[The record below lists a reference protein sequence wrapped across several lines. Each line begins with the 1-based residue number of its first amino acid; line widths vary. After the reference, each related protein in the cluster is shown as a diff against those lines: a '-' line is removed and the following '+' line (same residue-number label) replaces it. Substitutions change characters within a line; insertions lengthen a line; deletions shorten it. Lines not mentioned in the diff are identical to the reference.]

1 MKHKESPML
10 SALLYTLVAI
20 SLFLTVRILST
31 PSTVGLSQNSTT
43 SVSANLTNTKK
54 VEDVFAPIRMIV
66 HTDKRMYLTQE
77 PEIMQSVNELL
88 SELLSESVF
97 DGIEGVSTY
106 TQEDYDALILSPT
119 QLEIRFAEEVPLEL
133 LSRYFTNLQEEYY
146 DEGVDRIIFNSKE
159 EDPVYLLNDET
170 KQVFTVARP
179 ANLLQSLAE
188 LYESQK
194 EAYMEV
200 ESYQSESSISYLPTE
215 AITIEK
221 LVYLVE
227 KPSNSYFIDLLFDD
241 TTDLK
246 DNGSDAF
253 VSYSDNIS
261 ELSIDKETGQLS
273 YYRNIL
279 DAEDLPDYRL
289 IRDSFHEI
297 KMLDNWTNP
306 FYFYGFD
313 KENDNVYYR
322 RYVNGYPIFGEVDYG
337 LTRIRM
343 SGSSM
348 TELQFLTQVI
358 QTPLTDRGEDVTL
371 LSGQDLLAALNAGG
385 YSSQEIQMIA
395 LGYDWTFSEE
405 SNRLVNLTPKWF
417 IKIDGVWKALDQW
430 IGGTET
436 EADDSGF

>member
-31 PSTVGLSQNSTT
+31 PSTVGLSQNSAT

-66 HTDKRMYLTQE
+66 HTDKRMYLTQM
-77 PEIMQSVNELL
+77 PEIMRSVNELL
-88 SELLSESVF
+88 SESVF
-97 DGIEGVSTY
+97 NGIEGVSTY
-106 TQEDYDALILSPT
+106 TKEEYDALILSPT

-133 LSRYFTNLQEEYY
+133 LSRYFTNLQEDYY
-146 DEGVDRIIFNSKE
+146 GESIGRIIFNSKE

-194 EAYMEV
+194 EAYAEV
-200 ESYQSESSISYLPTE
+200 ESYETELAISYLPIE
-215 AITIEK
+215 AITIQK

-246 DNGSDAF
+246 DNGSDEF

-289 IRDSFHEI
+289 IRDSFHQI

>member
-31 PSTVGLSQNSTT
+31 PSTVGLSQNSAT

-66 HTDKRMYLTQE
+66 HTDKRMYLTQM
-77 PEIMQSVNELL
+77 PEIMRSVNELL
-88 SELLSESVF
+88 SESVF
-97 DGIEGVSTY
+97 NGIEGVSTY
-106 TQEDYDALILSPT
+106 TKEEYDALILSPT

-133 LSRYFTNLQEEYY
+133 LSRYFTNLQEDYY
-146 DEGVDRIIFNSKE
+146 GESIGRIIFNSKE

-194 EAYMEV
+194 EAYAEV
-200 ESYQSESSISYLPTE
+200 ESYETELAISYLPIE
-215 AITIEK
+215 AITIQK
-221 LVYLVE
+221 LIYLVE
-227 KPSNSYFIDLLFDD
+227 NPSNSYFIDLLFDD

-246 DNGSDAF
+246 DNGSDEF

>member
-1 MKHKESPML
+1 MKQKESPML
-10 SALLYTLVAI
+10 SAVLYTLVAV

-31 PSTVGLSQNSTT
+31 PSTSGLGQNSTT

-54 VEDVFAPIRMIV
+54 IEDVFAPIRMIV
-66 HTDKRMYLTQE
+66 HTDKRLYLTQT

-88 SELLSESVF
+88 GESLL
-97 DGIEGVSTY
+97 DGIEDVSTY
-106 TQEDYDALILSPT
+106 TQEEFDALILSPT
-119 QLEIRFAEEVPLEL
+119 QVEIRFAEAVPLEL
-133 LSRYFTNLQEEYY
+133 LSRYFTNLQEDYY
-146 DEGVDRIIFNSKE
+146 DDGIDRIIFNSKE
-159 EDPVYLLNDET
+159 EDPIYLLNDET

-179 ANLLQSLAE
+179 DNVLQPLVD
-188 LYESQK
+188 LYEGQK
-194 EAYMEV
+194 DVYMEV
-200 ESYQSESSISYLPTE
+200 ESYESESAISYLPTE
-215 AITIEK
+215 AITVQK

-246 DNGSDAF
+246 DNGSDEF

-261 ELSIDKETGQLS
+261 ELSIEKTTGQLS

-279 DAEDLPDYRL
+279 DAEELPDYRL

-313 KENDNVYYR
+313 EETDNVYYR

-337 LTRIRM
+337 LTRIHM
-343 SGSSM
+343 SGSSL

-371 LSGQDLLAALNAGG
+371 LSGKDLLATLDAGG
-385 YSSQEIQMIA
+385 YTSQEIQMIA

-417 IKIDGVWKALDQW
+417 IQIDGSWKSLDQW
-430 IGGTET
+430 IGATET
-436 EADDSGF
+436 EAADSGL

>member
-31 PSTVGLSQNSTT
+31 PSTVGLSQNSAT

-66 HTDKRMYLTQE
+66 HTDKRMYLTQM
-77 PEIMQSVNELL
+77 PEIMRSVNELL
-88 SELLSESVF
+88 SESVF
-97 DGIEGVSTY
+97 NGIEGVSTY
-106 TQEDYDALILSPT
+106 TKEEYDALILSPT

-133 LSRYFTNLQEEYY
+133 LSRYFTNLQEDYY
-146 DEGVDRIIFNSKE
+146 GESIGRIIFNSKE

-194 EAYMEV
+194 EAYAEV
-200 ESYQSESSISYLPTE
+200 ESYETELAISYLPIE
-215 AITIEK
+215 AITIQK

-246 DNGSDAF
+246 DNGSDEF

-313 KENDNVYYR
+313 GENDNVYYR

>member
-20 SLFLTVRILST
+20 SLFLTVRIVST
-31 PSTVGLSQNSTT
+31 PSTVGLSQNSAT

-66 HTDKRMYLTQE
+66 HTDKRMYLTQM
-77 PEIMQSVNELL
+77 PEIMRSVNELL
-88 SELLSESVF
+88 SESVF
-97 DGIEGVSTY
+97 NGIEGVSTY
-106 TQEDYDALILSPT
+106 TKEEYDALILSPT

-133 LSRYFTNLQEEYY
+133 LSRYFTNLQEDYY
-146 DEGVDRIIFNSKE
+146 GESIGRIIFNSKE

-194 EAYMEV
+194 EAYAEV
-200 ESYQSESSISYLPTE
+200 ESYETELAISYLPIE
-215 AITIEK
+215 AITIQQ

-246 DNGSDAF
+246 DNGSDEF

>member
-54 VEDVFAPIRMIV
+54 VEDVFAPIRMII
-66 HTDKRMYLTQE
+66 HTDKRIYLTQE
-77 PEIMQSVNELL
+77 PEIMQSVN
-88 SELLSESVF
+88 ELLSESVF

-170 KQVFTVARP
+170 KQVFTAARP
-179 ANLLQSLAE
+179 DNLLQPLVD
-188 LYESQK
+188 LYEGQK

-200 ESYQSESSISYLPTE
+200 ESYQSESAISYLPKE
-215 AITIEK
+215 AITVQK

-227 KPSNSYFIDLLFDD
+227 KPSNSYFIDLLFND

-246 DNGSDAF
+246 DNGNDAF

-261 ELSIDKETGQLS
+261 ELSIDKATGQLS

-279 DAEDLPDYRL
+279 DAEELPVYRL

-313 KENDNVYYR
+313 EETDNVYYR

-337 LTRIRM
+337 LTRIHM
-343 SGSSM
+343 SGSSL

-371 LSGQDLLAALNAGG
+371 LSGKDLLAALDAGG
-385 YSSQEIQMIA
+385 YTSQEIQMIA

-417 IKIDGVWKALDQW
+417 IQIDGSWKSLDQW

>member
-1 MKHKESPML
+1 MKQKESPML
-10 SALLYTLVAI
+10 SAVLYTLVAV

-31 PSTVGLSQNSTT
+31 PSASGLGQNSTP

-54 VEDVFAPIRMIV
+54 IEDVFAPIRMIV
-66 HTDKRMYLTQE
+66 HTDKRLYLTQT

-88 SELLSESVF
+88 GESLL
-97 DGIEGVSTY
+97 DGIEDVSTY
-106 TQEDYDALILSPT
+106 TQEEFDALILSPT
-119 QLEIRFAEEVPLEL
+119 QVEIRFAEAVPLEL
-133 LSRYFTNLQEEYY
+133 LSRYFTNLQEDYY
-146 DEGVDRIIFNSKE
+146 DDGIDRIIFNSKE
-159 EDPVYLLNDET
+159 EDPIYLLNDET

-179 ANLLQSLAE
+179 DNVLQPLVD
-188 LYESQK
+188 LYEGQK
-194 EAYMEV
+194 DAYMEV
-200 ESYQSESSISYLPTE
+200 ESYESESAISYLPTE
-215 AITIEK
+215 AITVQK

-246 DNGSDAF
+246 DNGSDEF

-261 ELSIDKETGQLS
+261 ELSIEKTTGQLS

-279 DAEDLPDYRL
+279 DAEELPDYRL

-313 KENDNVYYR
+313 EETDNVYYR

-337 LTRIRM
+337 LTRIHM
-343 SGSSM
+343 SGSSL

-358 QTPLTDRGEDVTL
+358 QTPLTDRGEDVNL
-371 LSGQDLLAALNAGG
+371 LSGKDLLAALDARG
-385 YSSQEIQMIA
+385 YTS
-395 LGYDWTFSEE
+395 
-405 SNRLVNLTPKWF
+405 
-417 IKIDGVWKALDQW
+417 
-430 IGGTET
+430 
-436 EADDSGF
+436 

>member
-31 PSTVGLSQNSTT
+31 PSTVGLSQNSAT
-43 SVSANLTNTKK
+43 SVSANLTNTKN

-66 HTDKRMYLTQE
+66 HTDKRMYLTQM
-77 PEIMQSVNELL
+77 PEIMRSVNELL
-88 SELLSESVF
+88 SESVF
-97 DGIEGVSTY
+97 NGIEGVSTY
-106 TQEDYDALILSPT
+106 TKEEYDALILSPT

-133 LSRYFTNLQEEYY
+133 LSRYFTNLQEDYY
-146 DEGVDRIIFNSKE
+146 GESIGRIIFNSKE

-179 ANLLQSLAE
+179 ANLLQSLVE
-188 LYESQK
+188 LYEGRK
-194 EAYMEV
+194 EAYAEV
-200 ESYQSESSISYLPTE
+200 ESYETELAISYLPIE
-215 AITIEK
+215 AITIQK

-246 DNGSDAF
+246 DNGSDEF

>member
-31 PSTVGLSQNSTT
+31 PSTVGLSQNSAT

-66 HTDKRMYLTQE
+66 HTDKRMYLTQM
-77 PEIMQSVNELL
+77 PEIMRSVNELL
-88 SELLSESVF
+88 SESVF
-97 DGIEGVSTY
+97 NGIEGVSTY
-106 TQEDYDALILSPT
+106 TKEEYDALILSPT

-133 LSRYFTNLQEEYY
+133 LSRYFTNLQEDYY
-146 DEGVDRIIFNSKE
+146 GESIGRIIFNSKE

-194 EAYMEV
+194 EAYAEV
-200 ESYQSESSISYLPTE
+200 ESYETELAISYLPIE
-215 AITIEK
+215 AITIQK
-221 LVYLVE
+221 LIYLVE

-246 DNGSDAF
+246 DNGSDEF

-417 IKIDGVWKALDQW
+417 IKIDGEWKALDQW

>member
-31 PSTVGLSQNSTT
+31 PSTVGLSQNSAT
-43 SVSANLTNTKK
+43 SVSANLTNTKN

-66 HTDKRMYLTQE
+66 HTDKRMYLTQM
-77 PEIMQSVNELL
+77 PEIMRSVNELL
-88 SELLSESVF
+88 SESVF
-97 DGIEGVSTY
+97 NGIEGVSTY
-106 TQEDYDALILSPT
+106 TKEEYDALILSPT

-133 LSRYFTNLQEEYY
+133 LSRYFTNLQEDYY
-146 DEGVDRIIFNSKE
+146 GESIGRIIFNSKE

-188 LYESQK
+188 LYEGRK
-194 EAYMEV
+194 EAYAEV
-200 ESYQSESSISYLPTE
+200 ESYETELAISYLPIE
-215 AITIEK
+215 AITIQK
-221 LVYLVE
+221 LIYLVE

-246 DNGSDAF
+246 DNGSDEF

>member
-31 PSTVGLSQNSTT
+31 PSTVGLSQNSAT

-66 HTDKRMYLTQE
+66 HTDKRMYLTQM
-77 PEIMQSVNELL
+77 PEIMRSVNELL
-88 SELLSESVF
+88 SESVF
-97 DGIEGVSTY
+97 NGIEGVSTY
-106 TQEDYDALILSPT
+106 TKEDYDALILSPT

-133 LSRYFTNLQEEYY
+133 LSRYFTNLQEDYY
-146 DEGVDRIIFNSKE
+146 GESIGRIIFNSNE
-159 EDPVYLLNDET
+159 EDLVYLLNDET
-170 KQVFTVARP
+170 KQVFTVSRP
-179 ANLLQSLAE
+179 ANLLQSLVE
-188 LYESQK
+188 LYEGQK
-194 EAYMEV
+194 EAYAEV
-200 ESYQSESSISYLPTE
+200 ESYETELAISYLPIE
-215 AITIEK
+215 AITIQK

-246 DNGSDAF
+246 DNGSDEF

-261 ELSIDKETGQLS
+261 ELSIEKETGQLS

-313 KENDNVYYR
+313 EESDNVYYR

-337 LTRIRM
+337 LTRIHM
-343 SGSSM
+343 SGSTM

-358 QTPLTDRGEDVTL
+358 QTPLTDRGEDITL
-371 LSGQDLLAALNAGG
+371 LSGQNLLAALNAGG
-385 YSSQEIQMIA
+385 YSSQEIQMIV

-417 IKIDGVWKALDQW
+417 IKIDGAWKALDQW
-430 IGGTET
+430 VGGTET
-436 EADDSGF
+436 EADDSGL

>member
-66 HTDKRMYLTQE
+66 HTDKRIYLTQE
-77 PEIMQSVNELL
+77 PEIMQSVN
-88 SELLSESVF
+88 ELLSESVF

-279 DAEDLPDYRL
+279 DAEDLPEYRL

>member
-54 VEDVFAPIRMIV
+54 VEDVFAPIRMII
-66 HTDKRMYLTQE
+66 HTDRRIYLTQE
-77 PEIMQSVNELL
+77 PEIMQSVN
-88 SELLSESVF
+88 ELLSESVF

-170 KQVFTVARP
+170 KQVFTAARP
-179 ANLLQSLAE
+179 DNLLQPLVE
-188 LYESQK
+188 LYEGQK

-279 DAEDLPDYRL
+279 DAEELPDYRL

-313 KENDNVYYR
+313 EGTDNVYYR

-337 LTRIRM
+337 LTRIHM
-343 SGSSM
+343 SGSSL

-371 LSGQDLLAALNAGG
+371 LSGKDLLAALDAGG

-417 IKIDGVWKALDQW
+417 IQIDGAWKALDQW

-436 EADDSGF
+436 EADDSGL

>member
-31 PSTVGLSQNSTT
+31 PSTVGLSQNSAT

-66 HTDKRMYLTQE
+66 HTDKRMYLTQM
-77 PEIMQSVNELL
+77 PEIMRSVNELL
-88 SELLSESVF
+88 SESVF
-97 DGIEGVSTY
+97 NGIEGVSTY
-106 TQEDYDALILSPT
+106 TKEEYDALILSPT

-133 LSRYFTNLQEEYY
+133 LSRYFTNLQEDYY
-146 DEGVDRIIFNSKE
+146 GESIGRIIFNSKE

-194 EAYMEV
+194 EAYAEV
-200 ESYQSESSISYLPTE
+200 ESYETELAISYLPIE
-215 AITIEK
+215 AITIQK
-221 LVYLVE
+221 LIYLVE

-246 DNGSDAF
+246 DNGSDEF

-385 YSSQEIQMIA
+385 FSSQEIQMIA

>member
-31 PSTVGLSQNSTT
+31 PSTVGLSQNSAT

-66 HTDKRMYLTQE
+66 HTDKRMYLTQM
-77 PEIMQSVNELL
+77 PEIMRSVNELL
-88 SELLSESVF
+88 SESVF
-97 DGIEGVSTY
+97 NGIEGVSTY
-106 TQEDYDALILSPT
+106 TKEEYDALILSPT

-133 LSRYFTNLQEEYY
+133 LSRYFTNLQEDYY
-146 DEGVDRIIFNSKE
+146 GESIGRIIFNSKE

-188 LYESQK
+188 LYEGRK
-194 EAYMEV
+194 EAYAEV
-200 ESYQSESSISYLPTE
+200 ESYETELAISYLPIE
-215 AITIEK
+215 AITIQK

-246 DNGSDAF
+246 DNGSDEF

-417 IKIDGVWKALDQW
+417 IKIDGEWKALDQW

>member
-1 MKHKESPML
+1 
-10 SALLYTLVAI
+10 
-20 SLFLTVRILST
+20 
-31 PSTVGLSQNSTT
+31 
-43 SVSANLTNTKK
+43 
-54 VEDVFAPIRMIV
+54 
-66 HTDKRMYLTQE
+66 
-77 PEIMQSVNELL
+77 VN
-88 SELLSESVF
+88 ELLSESVF
-97 DGIEGVSTY
+97 NGIEGVSTY
-106 TQEDYDALILSPT
+106 TKEEYDALILSPT

-133 LSRYFTNLQEEYY
+133 LSRYFTNLQEDYY
-146 DEGVDRIIFNSKE
+146 GESIGRIIFNSKE

-194 EAYMEV
+194 EAYAEV
-200 ESYQSESSISYLPTE
+200 ESYETELAISYLPIE
-215 AITIEK
+215 AITIQK

-246 DNGSDAF
+246 DNGSDEF

>member
-31 PSTVGLSQNSTT
+31 PSTVGLSQNSAT

-66 HTDKRMYLTQE
+66 HTDKRMYLTQM
-77 PEIMQSVNELL
+77 PEIMRSVNELL
-88 SELLSESVF
+88 SESVF
-97 DGIEGVSTY
+97 NGIEGVSTY
-106 TQEDYDALILSPT
+106 TKEEYDALILSPT

-133 LSRYFTNLQEEYY
+133 LSRYFTNLQEDYY
-146 DEGVDRIIFNSKE
+146 GESIGRIIFNSKE

-188 LYESQK
+188 LYEGRK
-194 EAYMEV
+194 EAYAEV
-200 ESYQSESSISYLPTE
+200 ESYETELAISYLPIE
-215 AITIEK
+215 AITIQK
-221 LVYLVE
+221 LIYLVE

-246 DNGSDAF
+246 DNGSDEF

-306 FYFYGFD
+306 FYFYGFN

>member
-1 MKHKESPML
+1 MKQKESPML
-10 SALLYTLVAI
+10 SAVLYTLVAV

-31 PSTVGLSQNSTT
+31 PSASGLGQNSTP

-54 VEDVFAPIRMIV
+54 IEDVFAPIRMIV
-66 HTDKRMYLTQE
+66 HTDKRLYLTQT

-88 SELLSESVF
+88 GESLL
-97 DGIEGVSTY
+97 DGIEDVSTY
-106 TQEDYDALILSPT
+106 TQEEFDALILSPT
-119 QLEIRFAEEVPLEL
+119 QVEIRFAEAVPLEL
-133 LSRYFTNLQEEYY
+133 LSRYFTNLQEDYY
-146 DEGVDRIIFNSKE
+146 DDGIDRIIFNSKE
-159 EDPVYLLNDET
+159 EDPIYLLNDET

-179 ANLLQSLAE
+179 DNVLQPLVD
-188 LYESQK
+188 LYEGQK
-194 EAYMEV
+194 DAYMEV
-200 ESYQSESSISYLPTE
+200 ESYESESAISYLPTE
-215 AITIEK
+215 AITVQK

-279 DAEDLPDYRL
+279 DAEELPDYRL

-313 KENDNVYYR
+313 EETDNVYYR

-337 LTRIRM
+337 LTRIHM
-343 SGSSM
+343 SGSSL

-358 QTPLTDRGEDVTL
+358 QTPLTDRGEDVAL
-371 LSGQDLLAALNAGG
+371 LSGKDLLAALDAGG

-417 IKIDGVWKALDQW
+417 IQINGVWKSLDQW
-430 IGGTET
+430 IGGAET
-436 EADDSGF
+436 EADDSGL

>member
-31 PSTVGLSQNSTT
+31 PSTVGLSQNSAT
-43 SVSANLTNTKK
+43 SVSANLTNTKN

-66 HTDKRMYLTQE
+66 HTDKRMYLTQM
-77 PEIMQSVNELL
+77 PEIMRSVNELL
-88 SELLSESVF
+88 SESVF
-97 DGIEGVSTY
+97 NGIEGVSTY
-106 TQEDYDALILSPT
+106 TKEEYDALILSPT

-133 LSRYFTNLQEEYY
+133 LSRYFTNLQEDYY
-146 DEGVDRIIFNSKE
+146 GESIGRIIFNSKE

-194 EAYMEV
+194 EAYAEV
-200 ESYQSESSISYLPTE
+200 ELYETELAISYLPIE
-215 AITIEK
+215 AITIQK

-246 DNGSDAF
+246 DNGSDEF

>member
-54 VEDVFAPIRMIV
+54 VEDVFAPIRMII
-66 HTDKRMYLTQE
+66 HTDKRIYLTQE
-77 PEIMQSVNELL
+77 PEIMQNVN
-88 SELLSESVF
+88 ELLSESVF

-170 KQVFTVARP
+170 KQVFTAARP
-179 ANLLQSLAE
+179 DNLLQPLVD
-188 LYESQK
+188 LYEGQK

-279 DAEDLPDYRL
+279 DAEELPDYRL

-313 KENDNVYYR
+313 EETDNVYYR

-337 LTRIRM
+337 LTRIHM
-343 SGSSM
+343 SGSSL

-371 LSGQDLLAALNAGG
+371 LSGKDLLAALDAGG
-385 YSSQEIQMIA
+385 YTSQEIQMIA
-395 LGYDWTFSEE
+395 LGYDWTFSQE

-417 IKIDGVWKALDQW
+417 IQIDGVWKSLDQW
-430 IGGTET
+430 IGSTET
-436 EADDSGF
+436 EAANSGL

>member
-31 PSTVGLSQNSTT
+31 PSTVGLSQNSAT

-66 HTDKRMYLTQE
+66 HTDKRMYLTQM
-77 PEIMQSVNELL
+77 PEIMRSVNELL
-88 SELLSESVF
+88 SESVF
-97 DGIEGVSTY
+97 NGIEGVSTY
-106 TQEDYDALILSPT
+106 TKEEYDALILSPT

-133 LSRYFTNLQEEYY
+133 LSRYFTNLQEDYY
-146 DEGVDRIIFNSKE
+146 GESIGRIIFNSKE

-188 LYESQK
+188 LYEGQK
-194 EAYMEV
+194 EAYAEV
-200 ESYQSESSISYLPTE
+200 ESYETELAISYLPIE
-215 AITIEK
+215 AITIQK

-246 DNGSDAF
+246 DNGSDEF

>member
-31 PSTVGLSQNSTT
+31 PSTVGLSQNSAT

-66 HTDKRMYLTQE
+66 HTDKRMYLTQM

-88 SELLSESVF
+88 SESVF
-97 DGIEGVSTY
+97 NGIEGVSTY
-106 TQEDYDALILSPT
+106 TKEEYDALILSPT

-133 LSRYFTNLQEEYY
+133 LSRYFTNLQEDYY
-146 DEGVDRIIFNSKE
+146 GESIGRIIFNSKE

-194 EAYMEV
+194 EAYAEV
-200 ESYQSESSISYLPTE
+200 ESYETELAISYLPIE
-215 AITIEK
+215 AITIQK

-246 DNGSDAF
+246 DNGSDEF

>member
-31 PSTVGLSQNSTT
+31 PSTVGLSQNSAT

-66 HTDKRMYLTQE
+66 HTDKRMYLTQM
-77 PEIMQSVNELL
+77 PEIMRSVNELL
-88 SELLSESVF
+88 SESVF
-97 DGIEGVSTY
+97 NGIEGVSTY
-106 TQEDYDALILSPT
+106 TKEEYDALILSPT

-133 LSRYFTNLQEEYY
+133 LSRYFTNLQEDYY
-146 DEGVDRIIFNSKE
+146 GESIGRIIFNSKE

-194 EAYMEV
+194 EAYAEV
-200 ESYQSESSISYLPTE
+200 ESYETELAISYLPIE
-215 AITIEK
+215 AITIQK

-246 DNGSDAF
+246 DNGSDEF

-371 LSGQDLLAALNAGG
+371 LSGQDLLAVLNAGG

>member
-31 PSTVGLSQNSTT
+31 PSTVGLSQNSAT
-43 SVSANLTNTKK
+43 SVSANLTNTKN

-66 HTDKRMYLTQE
+66 HTDKRMYLTQM
-77 PEIMQSVNELL
+77 PEIMRSVNELL
-88 SELLSESVF
+88 SESVF
-97 DGIEGVSTY
+97 NGIEGVSTY
-106 TQEDYDALILSPT
+106 TKEEYDALILSPT

-133 LSRYFTNLQEEYY
+133 LSRYFTNLQEDYY
-146 DEGVDRIIFNSKE
+146 GDSIGRIIFNSKE

-194 EAYMEV
+194 EAYAEV
-200 ESYQSESSISYLPTE
+200 ESYETELAISYLPIE
-215 AITIEK
+215 AITIQK

-246 DNGSDAF
+246 DNGSDEF

>member
-31 PSTVGLSQNSTT
+31 PSTVGLSQNSAT

-66 HTDKRMYLTQE
+66 HTDKRMYLTQM
-77 PEIMQSVNELL
+77 PEIMRSVNELL
-88 SELLSESVF
+88 SESVF
-97 DGIEGVSTY
+97 NGIEGVSTY
-106 TQEDYDALILSPT
+106 TKEEYDALILSPT

-133 LSRYFTNLQEEYY
+133 LSRYFTNLQEDYY
-146 DEGVDRIIFNSKE
+146 GESIGRIIFNSKE

-194 EAYMEV
+194 EAYAEV
-200 ESYQSESSISYLPTE
+200 ESYETELAISYLPIE
-215 AITIEK
+215 AITIQK

-246 DNGSDAF
+246 DNGSDEF

-417 IKIDGVWKALDQW
+417 IKIDGEWKALDQW

>member
-54 VEDVFAPIRMIV
+54 IEDVFAPIRMII
-66 HTDKRMYLTQE
+66 HTDKRIYLTQE
-77 PEIMQSVNELL
+77 PEIMQSVN
-88 SELLSESVF
+88 ELLSESVF

-146 DEGVDRIIFNSKE
+146 DEGVDRIILNSKE

-170 KQVFTVARP
+170 KQVFTAARP
-179 ANLLQSLAE
+179 DNLLQPLVD
-188 LYESQK
+188 LYEGQK

-279 DAEDLPDYRL
+279 DAEELPDYRL

-313 KENDNVYYR
+313 EGTDNVYYR

-337 LTRIRM
+337 LTQIHM
-343 SGSSM
+343 SGSSL

-371 LSGQDLLAALNAGG
+371 LSGKDLLAALDAGG

-417 IKIDGVWKALDQW
+417 IQIDGAWKALDQW

-436 EADDSGF
+436 EADDSGL

>member
-31 PSTVGLSQNSTT
+31 PSTVGLSQNSAT

-66 HTDKRMYLTQE
+66 HTDKRMYLTQM
-77 PEIMQSVNELL
+77 PEIMRSVNELL
-88 SELLSESVF
+88 SESVF
-97 DGIEGVSTY
+97 NGIEGVSTY
-106 TQEDYDALILSPT
+106 TKEDYDALILSPT

-133 LSRYFTNLQEEYY
+133 LSRYFTNLQEDYY
-146 DEGVDRIIFNSKE
+146 GESIGRIIFNSNE
-159 EDPVYLLNDET
+159 EDLVYLLNDET
-170 KQVFTVARP
+170 KQVFTVSRP
-179 ANLLQSLAE
+179 ANLLQSLVE
-188 LYESQK
+188 LYEGQK
-194 EAYMEV
+194 EAYAEV
-200 ESYQSESSISYLPTE
+200 ESYETELAISYLPIE
-215 AITIEK
+215 AITIQK

-246 DNGSDAF
+246 DNGSDEF

-261 ELSIDKETGQLS
+261 ELSIEKETGQLS

-313 KENDNVYYR
+313 EESDNVYYR

-337 LTRIRM
+337 LTRIHM
-343 SGSSM
+343 SGSTM

-358 QTPLTDRGEDVTL
+358 QTPLTDRGEDITL

-385 YSSQEIQMIA
+385 YSSQEIQMIV

-417 IKIDGVWKALDQW
+417 IKIDGAWKALDQW
-430 IGGTET
+430 VGGTET
-436 EADDSGF
+436 EADDSGL

>member
-31 PSTVGLSQNSTT
+31 PSTVGLSQNSAT

-66 HTDKRMYLTQE
+66 HTDKRMYLTQM
-77 PEIMQSVNELL
+77 PEIMRSVN
-88 SELLSESVF
+88 ELLSESVF

-106 TQEDYDALILSPT
+106 TKEEYDALILSPT

-133 LSRYFTNLQEEYY
+133 LSRYFTNLQEDYY
-146 DEGVDRIIFNSKE
+146 GESIGRIIFNSKE

-194 EAYMEV
+194 EAYAEV
-200 ESYQSESSISYLPTE
+200 ESYETELAISYLPIE
-215 AITIEK
+215 AITIQK

-246 DNGSDAF
+246 DNGSDEF

>member
-31 PSTVGLSQNSTT
+31 PSTVGLSQNSAT

-66 HTDKRMYLTQE
+66 HTDKRMYLTQM
-77 PEIMQSVNELL
+77 PEIMRSVNELL
-88 SELLSESVF
+88 SESVF
-97 DGIEGVSTY
+97 NGIEGVSTY
-106 TQEDYDALILSPT
+106 TKEEYDALILSPT

-133 LSRYFTNLQEEYY
+133 LSRYFTNLQEDYY
-146 DEGVDRIIFNSKE
+146 GESIGRIIFNSKE

-194 EAYMEV
+194 EAYAEV
-200 ESYQSESSISYLPTE
+200 ESYETELAISYLPIE
-215 AITIEK
+215 AITIQQ

-246 DNGSDAF
+246 DNGSDEF

-279 DAEDLPDYRL
+279 DVEDLPDYRL

>member
-1 MKHKESPML
+1 MRQKESPML

-31 PSTVGLSQNSTT
+31 PSTIGLSQNSTT

-54 VEDVFAPIRMIV
+54 IEDVFAPIRMIV
-66 HTDKRMYLTQE
+66 HTDKRIYLTQT
-77 PEIMQSVNELL
+77 PEIMKSVNELL
-88 SELLSESVF
+88 GESLF
-97 DGIEGVSTY
+97 DGIEDVSTY
-106 TQEDYDALILSPT
+106 TQEEFDALILAPT

-133 LSRYFTNLQEEYY
+133 LSRYFTNLQEDYY
-146 DEGVDRIIFNSKE
+146 NDTIDRIILNSKE

-170 KQVFTVARP
+170 KQVFTAARP
-179 ANLLQSLAE
+179 DNVLQPLVD
-188 LYESQK
+188 LYEGQK
-194 EAYMEV
+194 DAYMEV
-200 ESYQSESSISYLPTE
+200 ESYESESAISYLPKE
-215 AITIEK
+215 AITIQK

-227 KPSNSYFIDLLFDD
+227 KPSNSYFIDLLFND

-246 DNGSDAF
+246 DNGNDEF

-261 ELSIDKETGQLS
+261 ELSIHKETGQLS

-279 DAEDLPDYRL
+279 DAEELPDYRL

-313 KENDNVYYR
+313 EGTDNIYYR

-337 LTRIRM
+337 LTRIHM

-358 QTPLTDRGEDVTL
+358 QTPLTDRREDVTL
-371 LSGQDLLAALNAGG
+371 LSGTDLLAALDAGG

-417 IKIDGVWKALDQW
+417 IQIDGSWKSLDQW

-436 EADDSGF
+436 EADDSGL

>member
-66 HTDKRMYLTQE
+66 HTDKRMYLTQM
-77 PEIMQSVNELL
+77 PEIMRSVN
-88 SELLSESVF
+88 ELLSESVF

-194 EAYMEV
+194 EAYAEV
-200 ESYQSESSISYLPTE
+200 ESYETELAISYLPIE
-215 AITIEK
+215 AITIQK

-246 DNGSDAF
+246 DNGSDEF

-343 SGSSM
+343 SGSSL

-371 LSGQDLLAALNAGG
+371 LSGKDLLAALDAGG

-417 IKIDGVWKALDQW
+417 IKIDSVWKALDQW

>member
-54 VEDVFAPIRMIV
+54 VEDVFAPIRMII
-66 HTDKRMYLTQE
+66 HTDKRIYLTQE
-77 PEIMQSVNELL
+77 PEIMQSVN
-88 SELLSESVF
+88 ELLSESVF

-133 LSRYFTNLQEEYY
+133 LSRYFTNLQEDYY
-146 DEGVDRIIFNSKE
+146 GESIGRIIFNSKE

>member
-31 PSTVGLSQNSTT
+31 PSTVGLSQNSAT

-66 HTDKRMYLTQE
+66 HTDKRMYLTQM
-77 PEIMQSVNELL
+77 PEIMRSVNELL
-88 SELLSESVF
+88 SESVF
-97 DGIEGVSTY
+97 NGIEGVSTY
-106 TQEDYDALILSPT
+106 TKEEYDALILSPT

-133 LSRYFTNLQEEYY
+133 LSRYFTNLQEDYY
-146 DEGVDRIIFNSKE
+146 GESIGRIIYNSKE

-194 EAYMEV
+194 EAYAEV
-200 ESYQSESSISYLPTE
+200 ESYETELAISYLPIE
-215 AITIEK
+215 AITIQK
-221 LVYLVE
+221 LIYLVE

-246 DNGSDAF
+246 DNGSDEF

-306 FYFYGFD
+306 FYFYGFN

>member
-31 PSTVGLSQNSTT
+31 PSTVGLSQNSGT

-66 HTDKRMYLTQE
+66 HTDKRMYLTQM
-77 PEIMQSVNELL
+77 PEIMRSVNELL
-88 SELLSESVF
+88 SESVF
-97 DGIEGVSTY
+97 NGIEGVSTY
-106 TQEDYDALILSPT
+106 TKEEYDALILSPT

-133 LSRYFTNLQEEYY
+133 LSRYFTNLQEDYY
-146 DEGVDRIIFNSKE
+146 GESIGRIIFNSKE

-194 EAYMEV
+194 EAYAEV
-200 ESYQSESSISYLPTE
+200 ESYETELAISYLPIE
-215 AITIEK
+215 AITIQK

-246 DNGSDAF
+246 DNGSDEF

>member
-66 HTDKRMYLTQE
+66 HTDKRMYLTQM
-77 PEIMQSVNELL
+77 PEIMRSVN
-88 SELLSESVF
+88 ELLSESVF

-194 EAYMEV
+194 EAYAEV
-200 ESYQSESSISYLPTE
+200 ESYETELAISYLPIE
-215 AITIEK
+215 AITIQK

-246 DNGSDAF
+246 DNGSDEF

>member
-31 PSTVGLSQNSTT
+31 PSTVGLSQNSAT

-66 HTDKRMYLTQE
+66 HTDKRMYLTQM
-77 PEIMQSVNELL
+77 PEIMRSVNELL
-88 SELLSESVF
+88 SESVF
-97 DGIEGVSTY
+97 NGIEGVSTY
-106 TQEDYDALILSPT
+106 TKEEYDALILSPT

-133 LSRYFTNLQEEYY
+133 LSRYFTNLQEDYY
-146 DEGVDRIIFNSKE
+146 GESIGRIIFNSKE

-194 EAYMEV
+194 EAYAEV
-200 ESYQSESSISYLPTE
+200 ESYETELAISYLPIE
-215 AITIEK
+215 AITIQK

-246 DNGSDAF
+246 DNGSDEF

-417 IKIDGVWKALDQW
+417 IKIDGVWKALNQW

>member
-54 VEDVFAPIRMIV
+54 IEDVFAPIRMII
-66 HTDKRMYLTQE
+66 HTDKRIYLTQE

-88 SELLSESVF
+88 SEGVF

-194 EAYMEV
+194 EAYAEV
-200 ESYQSESSISYLPTE
+200 ESYETELAISYLPIE
-215 AITIEK
+215 AITIQK
-221 LVYLVE
+221 LIYLVE

-246 DNGSDAF
+246 DNGSDEF

-371 LSGQDLLAALNAGG
+371 LSGQDLLAALDAGG

>member
-54 VEDVFAPIRMIV
+54 VEDVFAPIRMII
-66 HTDKRMYLTQE
+66 HTDKRMYLTQM
-77 PEIMQSVNELL
+77 PEIMRSVNELL
-88 SELLSESVF
+88 SESVF
-97 DGIEGVSTY
+97 NGIEGVSTY
-106 TQEDYDALILSPT
+106 TKEEYDALILSPT

-133 LSRYFTNLQEEYY
+133 LSRYFTNLQEDYY
-146 DEGVDRIIFNSKE
+146 GESIGRIIFNSKE

-194 EAYMEV
+194 EAYAEV
-200 ESYQSESSISYLPTE
+200 ESYETELAISYLPIE
-215 AITIEK
+215 AITIQK

-246 DNGSDAF
+246 DNGSDEF

>member
-1 MKHKESPML
+1 MRQKESPML

-31 PSTVGLSQNSTT
+31 PSTIGLGQNSTT

-54 VEDVFAPIRMIV
+54 IEDVFAPIRMIV
-66 HTDKRMYLTQE
+66 HTDKRIYLTQK
-77 PEIMQSVNELL
+77 PEIMQSVNDLFGG
-88 SELLSESVF
+88 SVL

-106 TQEDYDALILSPT
+106 TQEQYDELILSPT
-119 QLEIRFAEEVPLEL
+119 QVEIRFAEEVPLEL
-133 LSRYFTNLQEEYY
+133 LSRYFTNLEQDYF
-146 DEGVDRIIFNSKE
+146 DARIDRIIFNSKE
-159 EDPVYLLNDET
+159 EDPIYLLNDET
-170 KQVFTVARP
+170 KQVFTAARP
-179 ANLLQSLAE
+179 ENVLQPLVD
-188 LYESQK
+188 LYEGQK
-194 EAYMEV
+194 DAYMEV
-200 ESYQSESSISYLPTE
+200 ESYESESAISYLPKE
-215 AITIEK
+215 AITIQK

-227 KPSNSYFIDLLFDD
+227 KPSNSYFIDLLFND

-246 DNGSDAF
+246 DNGNDEF

-261 ELSIDKETGQLS
+261 ELSIHKETGLLS

-279 DAEDLPDYRL
+279 DAENLPDYRL

-313 KENDNVYYR
+313 EGSDNVYYR

-337 LTRIRM
+337 LTRIHM
-343 SGSSM
+343 SGSSL

-371 LSGQDLLAALNAGG
+371 LSGKELLAALDAGG
-385 YSSQEIQMIA
+385 YNSQEVQMIA

-417 IKIDGVWKALDQW
+417 VQIDGVWKSLDRW

-436 EADDSGF
+436 EADDSGL